1 MYADF
6 VSPAMKAAIDETNRR
21 RRIQKAY
28 NEEHGITPKSVEKSV
43 RDIIEVT
50 EEAEDEVAA
59 AAGKGKRL
67 KPEEMTQKERKKL
80 IAKLEKE
87 MKQCAKDLQFERAAE
102 LRDIIMEYRVK
113 D

>member
-1 MYADF
+1 M
-6 VSPAMKAAIDETNRR
+6 
-21 RRIQKAY
+21 
-28 NEEHGITPKSVEKSV
+28 

-59 AAGKGKRL
+59 ASGGKRL

-102 LRDIIMEYRVK
+102 LRDIIFEYRTK